1 MIYAYSQFFIVV
13 IILFCFFPQSREY
26 PPLGCTN
33 MVQNVHAENQ
43 KTEYMTISSKE
54 MSVDTL
60 SILPYPN

>member
-1 MIYAYSQFFIVV
+1 MHIASFLLLL
-13 IILFCFFPQSREY
+13 LFCFVFFTQSREY